1 MYQLWQIYVPTVTNV
16 TKCRKLCC
24 ITENF
29 KDWLHLYLHKGQLVA
44 RKLINF
50 TSEMQLNLYFIVWYD
65 NNEDDFICEKQWQR
79 TNEDWFHKYSCRS
92 SRASEICQRPSLV
105 TSVTH
110 PQSNLYIKRW
120 TRLVINPPRASSTD
134 LAMWPSQNLS
144 FLSSCS
150 ACLANLHQAFLS
162 SSCWDLWNQLY
173 EESHLF
179 LAIGA

>member
-1 MYQLWQIYVPTVTNV
+1 MVMTPLAGQNQDVRQTPDGGMIMMRTANGNTQLASHEKARSKIPSLTFTVMMMTA
-16 TKCRKLCC
+16 KKL
-24 ITENF
+24 
-29 KDWLHLYLHKGQLVA
+29 
-44 RKLINF
+44 KLINF

-110 PQSNLYIKRW
+110 PQSNLYMKRW

-134 LAMWPSQNLS
+134 LAMWPSQNFS
-144 FLSSCS
+144 FSLSCS
-150 ACLANLHQAFLS
+150 ACLVNLHQAFLS
-162 SSCWDLWNQLY
+162 SSCWDL
-173 EESHLF
+173 
-179 LAIGA
+179 

>member
-1 MYQLWQIYVPTVTNV
+1 M
-16 TKCRKLCC
+16 KLKDSYAPDSTIQPKSIALAPDSMVSCSC
-24 ITENF
+24 PINF
-29 KDWLHLYLHKGQLVA
+29 FK

-110 PQSNLYIKRW
+110 PQSNLYMKRW
-120 TRLVINPPRASSTD
+120 TRLVIDPPRASSTD
-134 LAMWPSQNLS
+134 LAMWPSQNFS
-144 FLSSCS
+144 FSLSCS
-150 ACLANLHQAFLS
+150 ACLVNLHQAFLS